1 MSVEIK
7 NCPFCG
13 HEDVEIDEISP
24 SEFAVT
30 CQECSAIGPAS
41 GDVMGAISAWN
52 FLSRLSTL
60 VIEAIEQHKEP
71 TA

>member
-1 MSVEIK
+1 MTVEIK

-24 SEFAVT
+24 SEFSIT
-30 CQECSAIGPAS
+30 CPECRTIGPAS
-41 GDVMGAISAWN
+41 GDVMGAIAAWN
-52 FLSRLSTL
+52 FPSRLATL
-60 VIEAIEQHKEP
+60 VIEAREQHKEP